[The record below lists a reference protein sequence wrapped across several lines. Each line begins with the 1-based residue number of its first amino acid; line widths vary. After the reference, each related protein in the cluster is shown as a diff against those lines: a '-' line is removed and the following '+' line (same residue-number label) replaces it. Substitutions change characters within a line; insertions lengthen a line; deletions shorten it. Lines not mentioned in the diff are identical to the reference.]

1 LSQAYFSISSSSLA
15 IDQILTEAKCFFG
28 DTVCTD
34 LFMILEVLCIE
45 LKIINAEN
53 SIRSES
59 KNIDHARLITIS
71 GVRSTVLKG
80 EKNE

>member
-1 LSQAYFSISSSSLA
+1 MA
-15 IDQILTEAKCFFG
+15 IDQILPEAKCFFG
-28 DTVCTD
+28 DTVCSD

-59 KNIDHARLITIS
+59 KNIDHARLTIS
-71 GVRSTVLKG
+71 GVRSAVLKG
-80 EKNE
+80 EKNG